1 MLQTILDYQVKEIS
15 AMTDS
20 PSPAERTHLNNA
32 FQLLRYILF
41 LQFNYKQPRK

>member
-1 MLQTILDYQVKEIS
+1 MLQIILDYQVKEPS

-20 PSPAERTHLNNA
+20 PPTERTHLNNA

-41 LQFNYKQPRK
+41 LQFNYKQSRK